1 MDTHARRSIWEMLKK
16 YKNDKIIILSTH
28 FMDEADILGDR
39 IAIMGKG
46 KLITCGTSTFLKNEY
61 GAGYNMVIQKINE
74 TDGSEELIKFI
85 KENIEKSIVDYDIGS
100 KIAFTLPLSEVH
112 KFSSVL

>member
-46 KLITCGTSTFLKNEY
+46 KLITCGTSNFLKSEY
-61 GAGYNMVIQKINE
+61 GAGYN
-74 TDGSEELIKFI
+74 LII
-85 KENIEKSIVDYDIGS
+85 
-100 KIAFTLPLSEVH
+100 
-112 KFSSVL
+112 